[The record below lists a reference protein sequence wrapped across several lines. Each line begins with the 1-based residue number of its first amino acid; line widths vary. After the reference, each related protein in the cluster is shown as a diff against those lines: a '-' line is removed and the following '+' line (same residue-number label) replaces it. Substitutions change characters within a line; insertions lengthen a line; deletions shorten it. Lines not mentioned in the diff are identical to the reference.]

1 MSNLILSVF
10 GDYNNPDYIND
21 FVGVYLD
28 KIDVHR
34 KSSHISAVIS
44 SSRLLPYNAV
54 EDFAAFIAVK
64 FPESPNLRTTGHITA
79 NQQKSIISVFCD

>member
-10 GDYNNPDYIND
+10 SDYNNPDYIND
-21 FVGVYLD
+21 FMGVYLD

-54 EDFAAFIAVK
+54 EDFAAFIAA
-64 FPESPNLRTTGHITA
+64 ITCLTCF
-79 NQQKSIISVFCD
+79 SDGFLPI